1 MQNLFLTSSI
11 SGVAS
16 RISRDIGAKA
26 RGMRL
31 AFIATAAEAEE
42 GDKWWLRDDRAAI
55 VKAGFD
61 VFNYTLSDKTKTH
74 LSTDLVGAD
83 VVFLEGGNQFYLLQ
97 QIQRSGFARVIREL
111 VRKGVIYIGSSA
123 GSQVAGP
130 DLYPTYRPDHAK
142 KAPLL
147 KGYEGI
153 GLVDFVIFPHWG
165 SDHFR
170 DLYLNHR
177 LAHAYTTKHKIILLT
192 DSQYVRVEGEMYRI
206 EDVKQ

>member
-1 MQNLFLTSSI
+1 MQRLFLTSSG
-11 SGVAS
+11 SAVTQ
-16 RISRDIGAKA
+16 DIADTIGTKA

-31 AFIATAAEAEE
+31 AFITTAAEVEK
-42 GDKWWLRDDRAAI
+42 GDKGWLRKDKSALTD
-55 VKAGFD
+55 AGFD
-61 VFNYTLSDKTKTH
+61 VFDYTLTGKTGRELRRD
-74 LSTDLVGAD
+74 LSGID
-83 VVFLEGGNQFYLLQ
+83 VAFLEGGNQFYLLQ
-97 QIQRSGFARVIREL
+97 QIQQSGFVPIIRDL

-142 KAPLL
+142 EAPLL

-177 LAHAYTTKHKIILLT
+177 LVHAYTTKHKIILLT
-192 DSQYVRVEGEMYRI
+192 DSQYVRVKGEMYRI
-206 EDVKQ
+206 EEVKQ